1 MSQHA
6 YADNFIMIVCYGG
19 HQLQH
24 DLTLSPSV
32 RGVACETRKSK
43 WNSNVCL
50 LTLVLRYCNGCFSIN
65 AKFLERKTK
74 CIQVIGRCNRME
86 VCGKVLQ
93 SDTLLSCA
101 CVCAYASQRD
111 SCTQDATFKLFLP
124 NKSTHFL
131 PNKGAFCA

>member
-32 RGVACETRKSK
+32 RGVACEARKSK

-50 LTLVLRYCNGCFSIN
+50 LTLPLKKLCIDTKASI
-65 AKFLERKTK
+65 AVPE
-74 CIQVIGRCNRME
+74 
-86 VCGKVLQ
+86 
-93 SDTLLSCA
+93 
-101 CVCAYASQRD
+101 
-111 SCTQDATFKLFLP
+111 
-124 NKSTHFL
+124 NKS
-131 PNKGAFCA
+131 

>member
-6 YADNFIMIVCYGG
+6 CADNFIMIVCYGG

-24 DLTLSPSV
+24 DLTFSPSV
-32 RGVACETRKSK
+32 RGVACVARKSK

-74 CIQVIGRCNRME
+74 CI
-86 VCGKVLQ
+86 
-93 SDTLLSCA
+93 
-101 CVCAYASQRD
+101 
-111 SCTQDATFKLFLP
+111 
-124 NKSTHFL
+124 
-131 PNKGAFCA
+131 